1 MKETGYLMLY
11 DRFAGLLLSIPSK
24 NACRISGS
32 VSGFGIRP
40 RNNQ

>member
-24 NACRISGS
+24 NAAGS
-32 VSGFGIRP
+32 AAGVSGFGIRP